1 MEFCENWDQ
10 IRKKFIE
17 YWDMENHDRPLVSIC
32 APRDKQEKM
41 PEPSHG
47 SLKERWMD
55 TEYMIKSANNTMRN
69 TFYCGEAFPAL
80 NPNLG
85 PDYFAACYGAELKFG
100 KDTSWSV
107 PFLTD
112 EDVEEYQEIV
122 LQKQNEYYRKM
133 LEMTEAAVEDGKGK
147 YLVGITDLHPGLD
160 GLVGLRGP
168 QQLCMDTMD
177 YPEFLLRGAMDLF
190 HGFKE
195 IYEELY
201 RLTTKYQ
208 EGSTCWMG
216 IWHPKRWYPTS
227 CDFSCMISTD
237 MYEEFIIPELT
248 EELKFLDA
256 SIYHLDGPDALKHL
270 DRLLELENL
279 KGIQWVY
286 GAGQPSA
293 SHWLPTLQKIQNAG
307 KMIQVIVEPWEL
319 ETMLENLRPEGVMY
333 LINASSEA
341 EAKEIYKRVLRYH
354 PGIK

>member
-1 MEFCENWDQ
+1 MEYCENWEQ
-10 IRKKFIE
+10 IRKKFLE

-32 APRDKQEKM
+32 APKDKQEKG
-41 PEPSHG
+41 PQSRHT

-55 TEYMIKSANNTMRN
+55 TEYMIKSANCAMKN

-100 KDTSWSV
+100 EDTSWSV
-107 PFLTD
+107 PFLKD
-112 EDVEEYQEIV
+112 EDVEEYQGVV

-147 YLVGITDLHPGLD
+147 YLVGVTDLHPGLD

-168 QQLCMDTMD
+168 QELCIDTVD
-177 YPEFLLRGAMDLF
+177 SPEFLLRGAMDLLP
-190 HGFKE
+190 GFKE

-201 RLTTKYQ
+201 RMTTKYQ

-227 CDFSCMISTD
+227 CDFSCMISTE
-237 MYEEFIIPELT
+237 MYEEFVVPELL
-248 EELKFLDA
+248 EELMFLDA

-270 DRLLELENL
+270 DRLLQIETL

-293 SHWLPTLQKIQNAG
+293 SRWLPILQKIQNAG
-307 KMIQVIVEPWEL
+307 KMIQIIVEPWEL
-319 ETMLENLRPEGVMY
+319 DIMLENLRPEGVMY
-333 LINASSEA
+333 SIYAASEDEA
-341 EAKEIYKRVLRYH
+341 RELYKKACRYQ
-354 PGIK
+354 KKVF